1 MMIHKRIKR
10 LDFVSNSLK
19 DIFYIQISDNPTV
32 DREYMEWFMR
42 EVQRSLM
49 IPLDRFDNL
58 PAIEEV

>member
-1 MMIHKRIKR
+1 MIRKRIKR

-19 DIFYIQISDNPTV
+19 DIWYIQISDSPTI

>member
-1 MMIHKRIKR
+1 MIRKRIKR

-19 DIFYIQISDNPTV
+19 DIFYIQISYNPTI

>member
-1 MMIHKRIKR
+1 MRKRIKR
-10 LDFVSNSLK
+10 LDFASNSLK
-19 DIFYIQISDNPTV
+19 DIWYIQIHDRPIIE
-32 DREYMEWFMR
+32 REYMEWFMR

>member
-1 MMIHKRIKR
+1 MIRKRIKR

-19 DIFYIQISDNPTV
+19 DIFYIQISDSPTI

>member
-1 MMIHKRIKR
+1 MIRKRIKR

-19 DIFYIQISDNPTV
+19 DIFYIQISDSPTI

-58 PAIEEV
+58 PVIEEV

>member
-1 MMIHKRIKR
+1 MIRKRIKR

-19 DIFYIQISDNPTV
+19 DIFYIQISDSPSI

-58 PAIEEV
+58 PAIEGV

>member
-1 MMIHKRIKR
+1 M
-10 LDFVSNSLK
+10 DFVSNSLK

>member
-19 DIFYIQISDNPTV
+19 DIWYIQIYDSPSI
-32 DREYMEWFMR
+32 DRDYMEWFMQ

-58 PAIEEV
+58 PAIAEV

>member
-1 MMIHKRIKR
+1 MIRKRIKR

-19 DIFYIQISDNPTV
+19 DIFYIQISYNPTI
-32 DREYMEWFMR
+32 DRENMEWFMR